1 MDAKR
6 SRISAVL
13 TILWYWYSTNSHRA
27 NGLGR
32 LSRRLSSH
40 QTISRYP
47 LPDSCLQLGPNHLF
61 VIPILS
67 PFEMDVIP
75 GFARVRFV
83 ITKTQAAAL
92 QTKWKQLPDPPLCEH
107 RQQEMESSDNGY
119 LTGNYRCLLCG

>member
-32 LSRRLSSH
+32 LSRLLSSH

-75 GFARVRFV
+75 GFARVGLSSRKLKLLHYKRSGNSCLTHLSAS
-83 ITKTQAAAL
+83 IGNR
-92 QTKWKQLPDPPLCEH
+92 KWKAV
-107 RQQEMESSDNGY
+107 
-119 LTGNYRCLLCG
+119 TTAI